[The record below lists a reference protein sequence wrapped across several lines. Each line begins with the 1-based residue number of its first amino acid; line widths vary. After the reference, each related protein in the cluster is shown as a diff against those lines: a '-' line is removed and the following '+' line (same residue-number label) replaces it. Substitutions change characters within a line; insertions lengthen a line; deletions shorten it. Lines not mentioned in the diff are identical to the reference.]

1 MKNYLFFFLFSI
13 LFSSISYSQDF
24 LISGTLVDEAT
35 KMPLEASTIYAES
48 IKDSVLI
55 SYTITDQH
63 GKFELEGKTQLKEV
77 KMYFTYNGYKSLVMN
92 VALKSKVSLGE
103 VQLEQQSQELDE
115 VQVVAERIPIAIK
128 KDTMEFNADSF
139 RTKPDATVEDMLK
152 QLPGVEVDSDG
163 KITVNGKEV
172 NQVLVNGQVFFS
184 NDPKV
189 ATKSL
194 PKDIISKIQITDT
207 KTKRQEFTGEAA
219 DGENKTINLT
229 IKKDKNKGYMGRVAA
244 GYGTDDRYQ
253 LSGLLNH
260 FNDTERIS
268 FIAGGNNIN
277 NSGFSYDEINDMV
290 GGSRAWDTGLLNNYG
305 NGITT
310 SSNLGT
316 SYANAK
322 KDKFKVDGNYFFAYS
337 DTYNDQRTNREN
349 ILPDSRYFTEN
360 TSNFNGSSNS
370 NKGSANLEFDIDKTL
385 RVSVQPN
392 LGVNRTNSNN
402 INNTFSRDENGELI
416 NSNERV
422 SIDDGFQRNFSNRV
436 TFMKKLDTIGRLVTF
451 SFSNDN
457 SHNKSTSNQQSVRQ
471 IYGDDASVQNLDQ
484 LSEVD
489 GKRNQYELDA
499 SFKQPLVKNLFLN
512 LAYNYSHDQRM
523 NNKEVMDF
531 DVDRGA
537 YTLFNEDLSSNF
549 DFRNEQQS
557 PSLGIQHQGEKLHF
571 RVNASYVLTDLD
583 HTDHLQ
589 QSSFSNSYKN
599 LLFSSNL
606 RYTIGKNKRLSAR
619 YNSNLNIPNVN
630 QLQPIPNISDPLNIV
645 IGNPDLLPGINH
657 NLNLN
662 YNDYN
667 WKERSGI
674 FLYSGI
680 YIQEDRVSA
689 TTETDENFLRTTR
702 FTNVD
707 GNYSGYAGG
716 GYSKQI
722 KRDSVYTLNFNLRP
736 GLNFGQQVSFS
747 NGVELKAKYLNM
759 TPYASVNFNYKEL
772 LEVEP
777 SYHISFNNTKYN
789 LDNLDDINYT
799 SQNAGLRLTTY
810 WPKKLIWSNDM
821 GYSYNGNVGPGFKK
835 DALFW
840 NMSLGLQMLKDKAT
854 LKMLVYDLLDQNI
867 NTRRTTGEDFIQD
880 FEGTVLKR
888 YFMASFSYKF
898 DQFGGSKGQS
908 GGGRRFIGG

>member
-1 MKNYLFFFLFSI
+1 MKNLLLPTLFSL
-13 LFSSISYSQDF
+13 LFSSISFSQNF
-24 LISGTLVDEAT
+24 VISGTLIDEDSKA
-35 KMPLEASTIYAES
+35 PLEASTIYAES

-55 SYTITDQH
+55 SYTISDQN
-63 GKFELEGKTQLKEV
+63 GKFELEGKTNLKEV
-77 KMYFTYNGYKSLVMN
+77 KMYFTFNGYKSMVMDI
-92 VALKSKVSLGE
+92 ALKPKVNLGQ
-103 VQLEQQSQELDE
+103 VQMEQQSQELDE

-128 KDTMEFNADSF
+128 KDTLEFNADSF
-139 RTKPDATVEDMLK
+139 KTKPDATVEDMLK
-152 QLPGVEVDSDG
+152 KLPGVEVDTDG

-219 DGENKTINLT
+219 DGENMTINLT
-229 IKKDKNKGYMGRVAA
+229 IKEDKNKGYMGRVAT

-253 LSGLLNH
+253 LSGLLNY

-268 FIAGGNNIN
+268 FIAGANNIN

-290 GGSRAWDTGLLNNYG
+290 GGSRAWDTGLLNNFG

-310 SSNLGT
+310 SSNLGA
-316 SYANAK
+316 SYANAEK
-322 KDKFKVDGNYFFAYS
+322 GKFKIDGNYFFAYS

-360 TSNFNGSSNS
+360 TSNFEGSSNS

-385 RVSVQPN
+385 RISVQPN
-392 LGVNRTNSNN
+392 LSVNRSNSNR
-402 INNTFSRDENGELI
+402 INNTISWDGDGELV

-422 SIDDGFQRNFSNRV
+422 SVDDDFQRNFSNRI

-457 SHNKSTSNQQSVRQ
+457 SQNKSISNQQSLRQ
-471 IYGDDASVQNLDQ
+471 IYGEDANVENLDQ

-489 GKRNQYELDA
+489 GKRNQYELEA
-499 SFKQPLVKNLFLN
+499 SFKQPLIKDLFLN
-512 LAYNYSHDQRM
+512 LGYSYSNDQRI
-523 NNKEVMDF
+523 NTKDVRDF
-531 DVDRGA
+531 DAGSGG
-537 YTLFNEDLSSNF
+537 YTLFNEDLSSDF

-557 PSLGIQHQGEKLHF
+557 PSLGLQHQGEKLHL
-571 RVNASYVLTDLD
+571 RVNASYVFTDLD

-589 QSSFSNSYKN
+589 LSSFSNSYKN

-619 YNSNLNIPNVN
+619 YNSRLNIPNVN

-645 IGNPDLLPGINH
+645 IGNPDLLPGVDH
-657 NLNLN
+657 NVNLN

-674 FLYSGI
+674 FMYTGVN
-680 YIQEDRVSA
+680 IQEDRVSA
-689 TTETDENFLRTTR
+689 TTSTDENFLKTTR
-702 FTNVD
+702 FTNID
-707 GNYSGYAGG
+707 GNYNGYAGM

-722 KRDSVYTLNFNLRP
+722 KRDSAYTLSFNIRP
-736 GLNFGQQVSFS
+736 NLNFGQQVSLS
-747 NGVELKAKYLNM
+747 NGVELKAKYFNV
-759 TPYASVNFNYKEL
+759 TPFVSTTFNYKEL
-772 LEVEP
+772 LEIEP
-777 SYHISFNNTKYN
+777 GYRISFNSTKYN
-789 LDNLDDINYT
+789 LDNLDDIKYT
-799 SQNAGLRLTTY
+799 SQNASLRLTTY
-810 WPKKLIWSNDM
+810 WPKKLIWSNDL
-821 GYSYNGNVGPGFKK
+821 GYSYNGNVGADFKK

-840 NMSLGLQMLKDKAT
+840 NMSLGLQVLKEKGTIKILA
-854 LKMLVYDLLDQNI
+854 YDLLDQNI

-880 FEGTVLKR
+880 FQGTVLKR

-898 DQFGGSKGQS
+898 DQFGGKKQNNGS
-908 GGGRRFIGG
+908 RFYN